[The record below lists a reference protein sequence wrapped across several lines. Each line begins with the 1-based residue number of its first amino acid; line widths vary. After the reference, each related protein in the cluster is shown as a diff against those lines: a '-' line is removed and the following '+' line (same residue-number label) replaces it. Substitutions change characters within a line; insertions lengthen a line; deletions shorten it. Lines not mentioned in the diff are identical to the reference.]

1 MGMITDKLADE
12 WENNLPKSAWIYRL
26 IEKAEDSTS
35 LKNRIWAIGALGNS
49 RDPRAVRSLIVCCED
64 QNPDIRRCAIE
75 GLKCIRS
82 GRSVEALIT
91 RLRDKEE
98 QPEIRLS
105 AAGALASIRSFGAM
119 IELRNRYADPDE
131 EEIIR
136 SFIGGELE
144 RVNPW

>member
-1 MGMITDKLADE
+1 MGMISDRMADE
-12 WENNLPKSAWIYRL
+12 WEKDLPKTDGIYRL
-26 IEKAEDSTS
+26 IEKAEDRSS
-35 LKNRIWAIGALGNS
+35 LKNRIWAIAALGSS

-82 GRSVEALIT
+82 GRSVEALIA

-105 AAGALASIRSFGAM
+105 AAGALASIRSIGAM

-131 EEIIR
+131 EEKLS
-136 SFIGGELE
+136 SFIGGGLE
-144 RVNPW
+144 RVKPW